1 MVPSAPDYD
10 IAIVGASFAGLACAR
25 EAARRDLR
33 VLVVDRLRAPGDKIH
48 TTGILVKEA
57 QDEWAAPSHLVRQIK
72 RVRVY
77 SPSHRSLALERDDY
91 FFLATDTQG
100 LLNHLAEEA
109 RDEGVEVRF
118 GEAFEGA
125 AREGGC
131 LALRNSG
138 LKCRFLV
145 GADGA
150 RSQVASSFGLD
161 RNVKYLKGV
170 EYALEPIEGMEQS
183 LHCFIDPEFA
193 PGYIG
198 WALPGLGVVQVGLAC
213 QRSHTPDLEGFMR
226 HIDAHIQ
233 LSDRPIVEKRGGII
247 PIGGLLKRFYL
258 DNVLLVGDAAGMV
271 SPLTAGGIHR
281 AYRFGRLAGVA
292 IAEHLLEGGPNPG
305 GILRKAY
312 PNHAWKHLARW
323 SYDQLPSRSMVE
335 AAFRVPGVSN
345 WLAGKVFFDAKR

>member
-100 LLNHLAEEA
+100 LLNHLTEEV

-125 AREGGC
+125 ARGRW
-131 LALRNSG
+131 LL
-138 LKCRFLV
+138 
-145 GADGA
+145 GASEF
-150 RSQVASSFGLD
+150 R
-161 RNVKYLKGV
+161 
-170 EYALEPIEGMEQS
+170 
-183 LHCFIDPEFA
+183 PEVPF
-193 PGYIG
+193 
-198 WALPGLGVVQVGLAC
+198 
-213 QRSHTPDLEGFMR
+213 
-226 HIDAHIQ
+226 
-233 LSDRPIVEKRGGII
+233 
-247 PIGGLLKRFYL
+247 
-258 DNVLLVGDAAGMV
+258 
-271 SPLTAGGIHR
+271 
-281 AYRFGRLAGVA
+281 
-292 IAEHLLEGGPNPG
+292 PG
-305 GILRKAY
+305 GRRRSSIT
-312 PNHAWKHLARW
+312 
-323 SYDQLPSRSMVE
+323 SRLKLW
-335 AAFRVPGVSN
+335 A
-345 WLAGKVFFDAKR
+345 